1 MGQTLSGQYLVNH
14 TKKEIIRQDDF
25 LDENIYKI
33 IKTINQKMG
42 WMLDD
47 HVEFVNIDNDNT
59 NIEFLEK
66 LIVLDNYAAD
76 RKTFP
81 AEWFSKNND

>member
-1 MGQTLSGQYLVNH
+1 MGQTYSGQYLVNH

-33 IKTINQKMG
+33 IKLINEKMG
-42 WMLDD
+42 WTLDD
-47 HVEFVNIDNDNT
+47 HVEYVNIDNDNT

-66 LIVLDNYAAD
+66 LIALDNYTAD
-76 RKTFP
+76 KKNFP
-81 AEWFSKNND
+81 AEWFSKNNK